1 MQLKWDRYAQ
11 QLAFAED
18 NPDFVKKIEE
28 KVIDKVERMLK
39 KGASMDKIRAPLGIS
54 NNSVACLADSLS

>member
-1 MQLKWDRYAQ
+1 MHLKWDRYAQ

-28 KVIDKVERMLK
+28 KVLNAVRQNMRKDGV
-39 KGASMDKIRAPLGIS
+39 SSDKIQSYLNVLENAK
-54 NNSVACLADSLS
+54 

>member
-1 MQLKWDRYAQ
+1 MHLKWDRYAQ

-28 KVIDKVERMLK
+28 KVLNAVRRNMRKEGIP
-39 KGASMDKIRAPLGIS
+39 SDKIQT
-54 NNSVACLADSLS
+54 CLNVFGDAK